1 MLESRGMSIL
11 KSKVVV
17 YSLIGALTVILGSV
31 LLYAQSRRG
40 TGNFGPTGANPA
52 YIIINSPTLVTF
64 TSQITDRKLKKRS
77 VILLSLDASGQ
88 PAEIRGR
95 LKDDGKNGDS
105 RANDSIYTFRTT
117 LTESNVGSIN
127 FQIAAR
133 FKPGKWT
140 EPEPDDDDWDKDLAD
155 SALSRQNRDN
165 PTKRQYLLKL
175 LKKLTRY
182 TLSTPI
188 QVTVDPFL
196 LPPDPGEAGKQTLEG
211 IDSDHDGV
219 RDDIQRWI
227 GINYQ
232 ASEKRREALRQDI
245 KSLQRFILGAND
257 KESSRNNAKDMER
270 AWECEDYIFGTLDD
284 AIMAR
289 DRLEPQFLNTEA
301 RSRAYIKANS
311 QLGGTFS
318 LMIPEDQRKAQCRF
332 DPDLMEN

>member
-133 FKPGKWT
+133 FKPGKPT
-140 EPEPDDDDWDKDLAD
+140 PPFPGRIATIRLND
-155 SALSRQNRDN
+155 SIS
-165 PTKRQYLLKL
+165 
-175 LKKLTRY
+175 
-182 TLSTPI
+182 
-188 QVTVDPFL
+188 
-196 LPPDPGEAGKQTLEG
+196 
-211 IDSDHDGV
+211 
-219 RDDIQRWI
+219 
-227 GINYQ
+227 
-232 ASEKRREALRQDI
+232 
-245 KSLQRFILGAND
+245 
-257 KESSRNNAKDMER
+257 
-270 AWECEDYIFGTLDD
+270 
-284 AIMAR
+284 
-289 DRLEPQFLNTEA
+289 
-301 RSRAYIKANS
+301 
-311 QLGGTFS
+311 
-318 LMIPEDQRKAQCRF
+318 
-332 DPDLMEN
+332 